1 MNCHWKQSCYV
12 MVIMSWFVGNFCGLS
27 KKQTGLFFSQYL
39 HPTWWV
45 VFWLSQQQIPFFLWI
60 INIDHDVWKWWNI
73 IRKYDRSIDWCPC
86 MSMSFWT
93 QAMIVKETAWMW
105 WKRTTNWHW
114 ILFTGICLNFIP
126 SRYNDSFRLT
136 FIFLRSVTIIINP
149 KKTTSLSSLQFFF
162 RPSREH
168 GIFDS
173 QRV

>member
-1 MNCHWKQSCYV
+1 MWIV
-12 MVIMSWFVGNFCGLS
+12 
-27 KKQTGLFFSQYL
+27 KKTDWIVFSQYL

-73 IRKYDRSIDWCPC
+73 IRKYDRGIDWCPC